1 MIPDEE
7 IERVRE
13 AADIVAIVSEYV
25 SLKRV
30 GGTFRGACPF
40 HQGTHR
46 NFSVE
51 PRKKIYHCFVCGEG
65 GDAFTFL
72 QKRLGLDWPNAVR
85 MVAQKSG
92 IELRELRTG
101 REGPDPREPFWE
113 VNAVAQEFFNRVL
126 WNDAHGAPAREYL
139 AGRDID
145 RDVADRFGLGLA
157 PREIGLLRAHIAQLG
172 FDDDRQLA
180 AGLLVRREENGE
192 VRPRFRG
199 RLMFPIYDVAGRV
212 AGFGGRLLGPGEP
225 KYLNSAETVAFTK
238 GKLLY
243 GLNWARNAIRRAERV
258 LLVEGYFDLVR
269 LVVAGV
275 EEVIAPLGTAL
286 TPDQA
291 ELIARQSKN
300 VFLLYD
306 SDKAGLKATFRA
318 GDELL
323 RQGASVRVVS
333 FPDGEDPDTFVRAGG
348 RDALERQI
356 SQSVD
361 VLERKIQLLQR
372 GGWFTDLHRRRR
384 AIDHLLPTIR
394 AAVDPLTR
402 DMYIGRAAEASGLD
416 RQVLNT
422 EAMHGADAPQESRG
436 VRRRPEV
443 GSAARRT
450 IRVPIEQRTARSA
463 SRAGAGAAAER
474 ELVRVMLALRST
486 VERIGE
492 RIGPEQF
499 RDGRYREIFEVLLQL
514 GQDATHEEIAAQLSS
529 DAVEAMGL
537 LVGHLDA
544 VQDVDRFIAHCLSK
558 LDERSLKERNAE
570 IQRLLTA
577 ATGAEK
583 NTLMAEK
590 QVNTDS
596 IRRLTDERQAR

>member
-1 MIPDEE
+1 VIPDEE
-7 IERVRE
+7 VERVRE
-13 AADIVAIVSEYV
+13 AADIVAIVSEFV
-25 SLKRV
+25 ALKRV
-30 GGTFRGACPF
+30 GGTYRGACPF

-51 PRKKIYHCFVCGEG
+51 PRRKIFHCFVCGEG

-72 QKRLGLDWPNAVR
+72 QKRLGLDWPSAVR

-92 IELRELRTG
+92 IELREVRPG
-101 REGPDPREPFWE
+101 REGPDLREPLWE
-113 VNAVAQEFFNRVL
+113 VNAAAQEYFSRFL
-126 WNDAHGAPAREYL
+126 WNEPNAASARAYL
-139 AGRDID
+139 AGRDIGPET
-145 RDVADRFGLGLA
+145 ADRFGLGLA
-157 PREIGLLRAHIAQLG
+157 PREIGLLRSHMGQLG
-172 FDDDRQLA
+172 IDENRLLA
-180 AGLLVRREENGE
+180 AGLFVRREEGE
-192 VRPRFRG
+192 DARPRFRG
-199 RLMFPIYDVAGRV
+199 RLMFPIYDAAGHV

-225 KYLNSAETVAFTK
+225 KYLNSPETIAFTK

-243 GLNWARNAIRRAERV
+243 GLNWARTAIRRAERV

-269 LVVAGV
+269 LAVAGV
-275 EEVIAPLGTAL
+275 EEVVAPLGTAL

-291 ELIARQSKN
+291 ELIARYSRN

-323 RQGASVRVVS
+323 RHGVAVRVVS
-333 FPDGEDPDTFVRAGG
+333 FPEGEDPDTFVQAGG

-361 VLERKIQLLQR
+361 VFERKIQLLQR

-394 AAVDPLTR
+394 AAHDPLTR

-416 RQVLNT
+416 RHVLNLET
-422 EAMHGADAPQESRG
+422 AHGESVRAPGDVRVRADGASRT
-436 VRRRPEV
+436 
-443 GSAARRT
+443 RRT
-450 IRVPIEQRTARSA
+450 IRAPLEQRAARAA
-463 SRAGAGAAAER
+463 SRAAAGLAAER

-492 RIGPEQF
+492 RIGPGQF
-499 RDGRYREIFEVLLQL
+499 RDSRYREIFEVLLRL
-514 GQDATHEEIAAQLSS
+514 GHEATHEAIAADL
-529 DAVEAMGL
+529 APEAAEAMAAL
-537 LVGHLDA
+537 MGHLDA
-544 VQDVDRFIAHCLSK
+544 VQDVDRFIAQCLGK
-558 LDERSLKERNAE
+558 LEERSLKDRNAE

-577 ATGAEK
+577 ATDSEK
-583 NTLMAEK
+583 DTLMAEK
-590 QVNTDS
+590 QANSDS
-596 IRRLTDERQAR
+596 IRRLTDERHAT